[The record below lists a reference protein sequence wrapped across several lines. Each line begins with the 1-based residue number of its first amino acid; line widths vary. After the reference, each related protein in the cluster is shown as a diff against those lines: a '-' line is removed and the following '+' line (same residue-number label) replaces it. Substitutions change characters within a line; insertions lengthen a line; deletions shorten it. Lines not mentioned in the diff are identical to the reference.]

1 MDIPNHR
8 IADSEVV
15 HDHTTLT
22 VMTHANLV
30 AIHLDRADLHN
41 TPLESQYSQ
50 HLEQFTTNEDIIDP
64 DDDLPD
70 DDEQFEDSRDWI
82 IQPCAAQRR
91 LAPEIRPRGGGDHF
105 AAFLLCTVA
114 LFEIGNRMGMA
125 GLLQYMWE
133 ATRSR
138 VAYPQSQPRN
148 YAYHRLSSEYPQH
161 RR

>member
-91 LAPEIRPRGGGDHF
+91 LAPEIRPRGGEITLQHF
-105 AAFLLCTVA
+105 GFVPSHCLKLVT
-114 LFEIGNRMGMA
+114 G
-125 GLLQYMWE
+125 WE
-133 ATRSR
+133 WQ
-138 VAYPQSQPRN
+138 AYCSTCGKQLVQ
-148 YAYHRLSSEYPQH
+148 E
-161 RR
+161 